1 MSIGIENIAN
11 IAEFSKTLPDKNI
24 ILKNQNLK
32 DGWTIAV
39 EINNNYLLSLQNP
52 LLQFLLLMMLLLVIF
67 VLLTLNIVILH
78 FTKPIKEL
86 EKASQMVGTGNFN
99 THLDIHTGDEFELL
113 GHAFNNMVINIQDL
127 LKKSVAYEK
136 ENKEMQIQQLMLQI
150 NPHFIYNSLNS
161 IVYMAYQH
169 RDEDIVTYT
178 NSFIALLQDTLK
190 IDINNL
196 FTTLKQE
203 LLLIENYITLQKIR
217 YPNKFEVIYHIDEE
231 TINSSIPQVLLQPL
245 VENAIYHGL
254 VLKPKGC
261 GKLWI
266 SIKKIDTQLK
276 ICIKDN
282 GVGTKNVN
290 ELLTNTSTDKNTMRK
305 IGIANVRNRIRH
317 IYGEQNG
324 KLTIR
329 SAPGEGFE
337 VTIFIPYECS
347 AESTNSID

>member
-1 MSIGIENIAN
+1 M
-11 IAEFSKTLPDKNI
+11 
-24 ILKNQNLK
+24 
-32 DGWTIAV
+32 
-39 EINNNYLLSLQNP
+39 
-52 LLQFLLLMMLLLVIF
+52 
-67 VLLTLNIVILH
+67 
-78 FTKPIKEL
+78 
-86 EKASQMVGTGNFN
+86 
-99 THLDIHTGDEFELL
+99 
-113 GHAFNNMVINIQDL
+113 
-127 LKKSVAYEK
+127 
-136 ENKEMQIQQLMLQI
+136 
-150 NPHFIYNSLNS
+150 
-161 IVYMAYQH
+161 
-169 RDEDIVTYT
+169 
-178 NSFIALLQDTLK
+178 
-190 IDINNL
+190 
-196 FTTLKQE
+196 KQE

-347 AESTNSID
+347 AESTHSID